1 MAARTKALVT
11 PALLSWA
18 RETAGLELPEVAGRL
33 KLDPDVVAAW
43 ESPEHEAGPSIP
55 QLRKLAALYRRP
67 LALFYLPKP
76 PERFQVVRDL
86 RRLPHRGGRR
96 YSPNLLF
103 EMRSALQ
110 RRELMLDLLR
120 DLDEKPPAF
129 TAKATMDEDP
139 EEVGARLREHLGITA
154 KDQAGWRDRDGRVA
168 FNGWRFRIEDLGV
181 LIFQAIDIDTEEACG
196 FAISSDELP
205 VIVINRKDAVPRRT
219 FSLLHEFAHLMLGV
233 SGVSDLDVED
243 DRPPEDQ
250 RIEVFCNN
258 VAAAAL
264 IPRDD
269 LLSDP
274 RVAEKPLAFADW
286 DDNEIADIARG
297 FGASREAVLRRLLRL
312 ERTTAEFYGRKRA
325 QYLAEFQANRA
336 RQKQQAEAREIKRN
350 MPLETVSNFGRPLVR
365 LVLDHYQQELI
376 TLSEVSGFLGIKTK
390 HIPRLEILAGRR

>member
-1 MAARTKALVT
+1 
-11 PALLSWA
+11 
-18 RETAGLELPEVAGRL
+18 
-33 KLDPDVVAAW
+33 
-43 ESPEHEAGPSIP
+43 
-55 QLRKLAALYRRP
+55 
-67 LALFYLPKP
+67 
-76 PERFQVVRDL
+76 
-86 RRLPHRGGRR
+86 
-96 YSPNLLF
+96 
-103 EMRSALQ
+103 
-110 RRELMLDLLR
+110 
-120 DLDEKPPAF
+120 
-129 TAKATMDEDP
+129 
-139 EEVGARLREHLGITA
+139 
-154 KDQAGWRDRDGRVA
+154 
-168 FNGWRFRIEDLGV
+168 V